1 MKRILSILLSLV
13 LAASLSAAALA
24 EEHSSG
30 TVAEARIAYPVIK
43 GSETP
48 PDKQTTYFRYTPED
62 FKFRGNSTPVIFV
75 LGDGAWTAET
85 AADTLTRG
93 GFDQMAQEESGH
105 IVFVSP
111 SNGTSWT
118 EEDYTVMQA
127 LATNVTDDYTYTLEQ
142 AGTYDTGVTEDGV
155 MYAGR
160 FRSYTF
166 AEGSAQ
172 EFVKTYLDTPD
183 STYLVQQWNNVVD
196 GFSAA
201 YHYADAFER
210 TDNLSAWH
218 DMRRINRISLSDGVT
233 YLDKYYVYSDYG
245 IRESIETFTSS
256 KGNTMEYY
264 QYVPKGVDVNSKTE
278 KYPLVLVSH
287 GSNQHPEGYV
297 QLTNWPIVADQ
308 ENFIVVAINAH
319 NLVNTD
325 EILELVDFM
334 IDQRAVDAS
343 RVYATGYSIGGMKSW
358 TLGFE
363 RPDRFAAIAPTE
375 GIPGMGKVSLPDP
388 DRSIPTFWVA
398 GEKEFYNL
406 FPMNSE
412 AAIAIIQQLA
422 NANGFAYNGIYD
434 ESLGKYYGMKTDK
447 TYTYCPRP
455 AHSDNEAVMTIHE
468 MKSKDG
474 NVYTILTSVSEM
486 GHSAYPDSA
495 QRMWAFF
502 RQFSRNSDGSLAA
515 NPLPLVSDVSANAW
529 YADAVRH
536 VLDNGMMTA
545 NGTFSPNAPLTAG
558 DLAQALYIRAG
569 SPTEGVASWTKAAG
583 IPTGSAAVTRDEL
596 AKAIR
601 ACAAYKGK
609 AGADPADAGQF
620 QDGDIASQDALWAA
634 SNGIFSGKKEG
645 RLDASAQATRAEGA
659 QALTRLSIFLAQ

>member
-1 MKRILSILLSLV
+1 
-13 LAASLSAAALA
+13 
-24 EEHSSG
+24 
-30 TVAEARIAYPVIK
+30 
-43 GSETP
+43 
-48 PDKQTTYFRYTPED
+48 
-62 FKFRGNSTPVIFV
+62 
-75 LGDGAWTAET
+75 
-85 AADTLTRG
+85 
-93 GFDQMAQEESGH
+93 
-105 IVFVSP
+105 
-111 SNGTSWT
+111 
-118 EEDYTVMQA
+118 
-127 LATNVTDDYTYTLEQ
+127 
-142 AGTYDTGVTEDGV
+142 
-155 MYAGR
+155 
-160 FRSYTF
+160 
-166 AEGSAQ
+166 
-172 EFVKTYLDTPD
+172 
-183 STYLVQQWNNVVD
+183 
-196 GFSAA
+196 
-201 YHYADAFER
+201 
-210 TDNLSAWH
+210 
-218 DMRRINRISLSDGVT
+218 
-233 YLDKYYVYSDYG
+233 
-245 IRESIETFTSS
+245 
-256 KGNTMEYY
+256 
-264 QYVPKGVDVNSKTE
+264 
-278 KYPLVLVSH
+278 
-287 GSNQHPEGYV
+287 
-297 QLTNWPIVADQ
+297 
-308 ENFIVVAINAH
+308 
-319 NLVNTD
+319 
-325 EILELVDFM
+325 
-334 IDQRAVDAS
+334 
-343 RVYATGYSIGGMKSW
+343 
-358 TLGFE
+358 
-363 RPDRFAAIAPTE
+363 
-375 GIPGMGKVSLPDP
+375 MGKVSLPDP

-455 AHSDNEAVMTIHE
+455 AHSDDEAVMTIHE
-468 MKSKDG
+468 MKSRDG

-536 VLDNGMMTA
+536 VLDNGMMTV

-569 SPTEGVASWTKAAG
+569 SPTEGFASWTKAAG

-609 AGADPADAGQF
+609 AGADPADAGRF